1 MELNVTNKKEVMFS
15 MYIPPKQSIHFIL
28 GRSLEGLDFQQ
39 GLKNHEPS
47 RQLHIQS

>member
-15 MYIPPKQSIHFIL
+15 MYRPSKQSIHFVV
-28 GRSLEGLDFQQ
+28 GRSSEGPDFQE

-47 RQLHIQS
+47 RQLHVQS